1 MNNDVIENDLPLK
14 QAPPDLSLL
23 LINLLKGVIYRE
35 SDSGVW
41 GVLLQLQSQVRDYVT
56 VLALELVLDESEGY
70 AFLRALDNNE
80 ADAPQGLPRLIARR
94 PLSFAVSLL
103 IALLRKKL
111 TEFDANG
118 AETRLVLSLD
128 EIVEI
133 VRVFLPTKSNDAR
146 FFDQIESNLNK
157 IVELGFLRKLKSMGD
172 TAGAT
177 LVPASYEIKRI
188 LKAFV
193 DAQWLSEFDQ
203 KLSAYQEHL
212 LNTQAE
218 DKSSVE
224 QGSATESGVKGQIA
238 TRAIPRA
245 TPRAKPKNK
254 SKGRR

>member
-1 MNNDVIENDLPLK
+1 MNDDVIDNDLTSR
-14 QAPPDLSLL
+14 QQPPDLSLL

-35 SDSGVW
+35 SDNVVW
-41 GVLLQLQSQVRDYVT
+41 GMLLQLQSRVRDYVT

-70 AFLRALDNNE
+70 AFLRARDDNE
-80 ADAPQGLPRLIARR
+80 DDAPQGLPRLIARR

-103 IALLRKKL
+103 LALLRKKL

-118 AETRLVLSLD
+118 ADTRLVLSLN

-157 IVELGFLRKLKSMGD
+157 IVELGFLRKLKSTGD
-172 TAGAT
+172 SGGTASVA
-177 LVPASYEIKRI
+177 ASYEIKRI

-193 DAQWLSEFDQ
+193 DAQWLFEFDQ

-218 DKSSVE
+218 DKDSVE
-224 QGSATESGVKGQIA
+224 QSAAAESASKV
-238 TRAIPRA
+238 RASMRSV
-245 TPRAKPKNK
+245 TKAKPKSK